1 MTIKLTSLVVIAAF
15 LMAFSG
21 CSETYDFTGV
31 VVDGDGVPIS
41 GASIFL
47 RPHGWEAPSWDYKL
61 DEPPTPGT
69 MNTSDTDGT
78 FEAGWGGA
86 ACVEFFRMT
95 VVKDGYK
102 NGEQTVAARAKNVR
116 IVLERVN
123 TEPTED
129 DAG

>member
-1 MTIKLTSLVVIAAF
+1 MFSLFAATWVIATVIQLCRISRREMTIKLTSLVVIAAF

-78 FEAGWGGA
+78 
-86 ACVEFFRMT
+86 CLLYTSPSPR
-95 VVKDGYK
+95 D
-102 NGEQTVAARAKNVR
+102 
-116 IVLERVN
+116 
-123 TEPTED
+123 
-129 DAG
+129 